1 MKYFLTNLAMIL
13 LLQPALAER
22 PAPEDVSFFEQKVR
36 PLLVEHCHSCHS
48 MDAKK
53 AKGGLYLD
61 SKESILKG
69 GDTGTAVV
77 PGKPDQSLIIQAIL
91 YRKNETLLMP
101 PKGKLSERD
110 IATLTEWV
118 KRGAFYPTSNK
129 QAEKKQGINIEQG
142 KKFWSFQPLSNKA
155 PEKSSQ
161 GSWAK
166 KRIDSFLVAEMEKHG
181 LKPSAPAKP
190 QVFIRRAYFDLVGL
204 PPSPQEIAAFE
215 TPNEQ
220 DFEKLIDKL
229 LASQQYGER
238 WARFWLDLVR
248 YCDIM
253 ESWAETK
260 GQPYLYRDWV
270 VRALNDDVPFDRF
283 AKLQLAADLMEAP
296 IQDRPALGFLGLS
309 PSYWKE
315 LQLPP
320 SIIKTIVADEL
331 EEKVHTLTSTFLGLN
346 AACARCHDHKNDP
359 ITIQDYYGLAGVFA
373 STRAADVSILE
384 EQITKNVLQAR
395 QKVTALEAD
404 LKKLQAQKEKKD
416 TTKIEETQK
425 QIAQIK
431 KDTPYFESPFAVGVQ
446 DASLYVVADGDH
458 KTKLDYKPNQ
468 AQDLAIHIRGNPNNT
483 GPQAPR
489 KFMEV
494 LSNPTSKPFAKGSGR
509 LELAESLFKDS
520 KPLVARVIVNR
531 VWKQHFD
538 RGIVETPSD
547 FGLMGEKPSHPE
559 LLDDMAT
566 RFIAN
571 GWSMKW
577 LHKEIMLS
585 AAYRQQSGSAS
596 GNDPENRFLARMPR
610 KRLDVEGWRDSM
622 LAVAG
627 NLDTTVGGPPLDL
640 GLATNYR
647 RTIYGTVKRRE
658 LNDLLRLHDFPDPIT
673 HSPNRIPTTTPLQQ
687 LYTLNSPFVHSQAD
701 ALVKRLKAA
710 YPSDER
716 AQITEAY
723 ALLFGRKPT
732 AEQLKLGME
741 FLQTPGNNW
750 QQYAQALLAS
760 NEFLFID

>member
-1 MKYFLTNLAMIL
+1 MKNFLTILVLTL
-13 LLQPALAER
+13 LLPPVLAER

-36 PLLVEHCHSCHS
+36 PLLVEHCHACHS
-48 MDAKK
+48 MEAKK

-77 PGKPDQSLIIQAIL
+77 PGKPEQSLIIQAIL

-118 KRGAFYPTSNK
+118 KRGAFYPASAK

-142 KKFWSFQPLSNKA
+142 RKFWSFQPLTNKA
-155 PEKSSQ
+155 PGKSSND
-161 GSWAK
+161 SWAK
-166 KRIDSFLVAEMEKHG
+166 KRIDSYLVTEMEKHG
-181 LKPSAPAKP
+181 LKPSTPTKP
-190 QVFIRRAYFDLVGL
+190 QVFIRRAYFDLIGL

-215 TPNEQ
+215 NPNEQ

-253 ESWAETK
+253 EQWAETK

-270 VRALNDDVPFDRF
+270 VRALNDDIPFDRF

-346 AACARCHDHKNDP
+346 VACARCHDHKNDP

-384 EQITKNVLQAR
+384 EQLTKTILQAR
-395 QKVTALEAD
+395 QKVTELEAD
-404 LKKLQAQKEKKD
+404 LKKLQGQKENKD
-416 TTKIEETQK
+416 TAKIVEIQK
-425 QIAQIK
+425 QIGQIK
-431 KDTPYFESPFAVGVQ
+431 KNTPHFESPFAVGVQ
-446 DASLYVVADGDH
+446 DASLYVVADGEH

-494 LSNPTSKPFAKGSGR
+494 LSNPTSKPFTKGSGR
-509 LELAESLFKDS
+509 LELAESLFTDS
-520 KPLVARVIVNR
+520 KSLVARVIVNR
-531 VWKQHFD
+531 LWKQHFD

-559 LLDDMAT
+559 LLDDLAA

-585 AAYRQQSGSAS
+585 AAYRQQSGSNS
-596 GNDPENRFLARMPR
+596 EKDPENRFLARMPR
-610 KRLDVEGWRDSM
+610 KRLDVEAWRDSM

-627 NLDTTVGGPPLDL
+627 NLDSTVGGPPLDL
-640 GLATNYR
+640 GLATNQR

-701 ALVKRLKAA
+701 ALVKRLKVAFPA
-710 YPSDER
+710 DEMG
-716 AQITEAY
+716 QITEAY

-741 FLQTPGNNW
+741 FLQTAGNNW

>member
-1 MKYFLTNLAMIL
+1 MKYPLTLIAMIFL
-13 LLQPALAER
+13 LPTALAER
-22 PAPEDVSFFEQKVR
+22 PAPEDVAFFEQKVR

-48 MDAKK
+48 TEAKK

-61 SKESILKG
+61 SKESIQKG
-69 GDTGTAVV
+69 GDTGAVV
-77 PGKPDQSLIIQAIL
+77 IPGNPNQSLIIQAIL

-101 PKGKLSERD
+101 PKGKLAERD

-118 KRGAFYPTSNK
+118 KRGAFYPTGNK

-142 KKFWSFQPLSNKA
+142 KKFWSFQPLGNKA

-166 KRIDSFLVAEMEKHG
+166 KRIDSYLVAEMEKHG
-181 LKPSAPAKP
+181 LKPSAPTTP
-190 QVFIRRAYFDLVGL
+190 QVFIRRAYFDLLGL
-204 PPSPQEIAAFE
+204 PPSPQEIAAFKNP
-215 TPNEQ
+215 TEQ
-220 DFEKLIDKL
+220 DYDNLIDKL

-384 EQITKNVLQAR
+384 EQITKTVLQAR
-395 QKVTALEAD
+395 QKVSALEAD
-404 LKKLQAQKEKKD
+404 LKKLQGQKEKKD
-416 TTKIEETQK
+416 TAKIEETQK

-431 KDTPYFESPFAVGVQ
+431 KDTPHFESPFAVGVQ

-494 LSNPTSKPFAKGSGR
+494 LSSPTSKPFTKGSGR

-547 FGLMGEKPSHPE
+547 FGIMGEKPSHPE
-559 LLDDMAT
+559 LLDDLAA

-577 LHKEIMLS
+577 LHKEIILS
-585 AAYRQQSGSAS
+585 AAYRQQSGTTSEK
-596 GNDPENRFLARMPR
+596 DPENRFLARMPR
-610 KRLDVEGWRDSM
+610 KRLDVEAWRDSM

-627 NLDTTVGGPPLDL
+627 NLDSTVGGPPLDL
-640 GLATNYR
+640 GLATNHR

-710 YPSDER
+710 YPSDES

-732 AEQLKLGME
+732 DEQLKLGME
-741 FLQTPGNNW
+741 FLQTAGNNW